1 MECLSFIP
9 VMVGPGFG
17 STFPDIRRRRETQ
30 RRGKMKSQDALHA
43 HEVKSLAIRLT
54 RPRKKKAAVPGPYS
68 CSPLRQ
74 IYHDS

>member
-43 HEVKSLAIRLT
+43 HEVEENLL
-54 RPRKKKAAVPGPYS
+54 
-68 CSPLRQ
+68 LL
-74 IYHDS
+74 D